1 MDLHAFFRDETI
13 ETYGE
18 ASLTTLSERDRGYVQ
33 EFFPPGESV
42 IVFGEAVP
50 VDTYSLNTHEQTEI
64 MLGIAEKLNE
74 TAKRLEHLLEAEG
87 IPARHVPLYLPV
99 RIEEG
104 RVRGVVRLKQV
115 AAAAGLGTHGK
126 STLLLNR
133 EHGPR
138 LLLSGV
144 IAGESNLI
152 KTNGVLKQENAN
164 DQANQNP
171 DICIGCGRCIRACP
185 AGAIGPDG
193 VEVFRCR
200 MISPWVPGPVVPIAK
215 WLINRQLLL
224 RLMAPIAPFIAQTA
238 TIRCSRCVTEC
249 PVFGEREEDALR
261 EVHVAI

>member
-13 ETYGE
+13 KTYGE
-18 ASLTTLSERDRGYVQ
+18 AALPALSERDREYVA
-33 EFFPPGESV
+33 EFFSPGESV

-50 VDTYSLNTHEQTEI
+50 VDSYSLNARSQTGI
-64 MLGIAEKLNE
+64 MLGIAEKLNK
-74 TAKRLEHLLEAEG
+74 TAIRLEDLLEAEG
-87 IPARHVPLYLPV
+87 IPARHIPLYLPV
-99 RIEEG
+99 RIEDG

-138 LLLSGV
+138 LILSGV
-144 IAGESNLI
+144 VTGRSDLL
-152 KTNGVLKQENAN
+152 KTADRQERTDTEDTAS
-164 DQANQNP
+164 QRQ
-171 DICIGCGRCIRACP
+171 DICTGCRRCIKACP

-193 VEVFRCR
+193 VEVFSCR

-215 WLINRQLLL
+215 WLIGRQLLL
-224 RLMAPIAPFIAQTA
+224 RCMAPLAPWIAKTA

-249 PVFGEREEDALR
+249 PVFG
-261 EVHVAI
+261 AIKEI